1 MRQRSHQGVLGKS
14 TSFVAENP
22 AKNKYSDEQ
31 ILAIEKS
38 LSPDR
43 FNSYV
48 IQAKGDRN
56 KAILLY
62 ERNTELSEALFGV
75 IQGVEITLRNS
86 IHRTLQR
93 DKGFDAWYDHIH
105 LERSESEALRLA
117 KDTVQ
122 RHYKPVTPPRV
133 VAQLSFGFWVR
144 LTAGVYEKTLWVP
157 YLNAVFPSKMSRS
170 FLNNRLLKIKELR
183 NGIAHHER
191 ISKRDLQRDYEDIL
205 ETIGWLSPI
214 VSNWVRNTTRFEK
227 IPKA

>member
-1 MRQRSHQGVLGKS
+1 MEY
-14 TSFVAENP
+14 TSFMLENP
-22 AKNKYSDEQ
+22 TKNKYSEEE

-38 LSPDR
+38 LSPNR

-48 IQAKGDRN
+48 VQAKGDRN

-75 IQGVEITLRNS
+75 IQGLEITLRNS

-93 DKGFDAWYDHIH
+93 DTGFDGWYDHIH
-105 LERSESEALRLA
+105 LEKSESDALRFA
-117 KDTVQ
+117 KDIVQ
-122 RHYKPVTPPRV
+122 KHHRPVTAPRV
-133 VAQLSFGFWVR
+133 IAQLSFGFWVR
-144 LTAGVYEKTLWVP
+144 LTAGSYEKTLWVP
-157 YLNAVFPSKMSRS
+157 YLHKVFPPKMSRS

-191 ISKRDLQRDYEDIL
+191 ISKRDLERDYKNIL
-205 ETIGWLSPI
+205 ETISWLSPI

-227 IPKA
+227 IPKS